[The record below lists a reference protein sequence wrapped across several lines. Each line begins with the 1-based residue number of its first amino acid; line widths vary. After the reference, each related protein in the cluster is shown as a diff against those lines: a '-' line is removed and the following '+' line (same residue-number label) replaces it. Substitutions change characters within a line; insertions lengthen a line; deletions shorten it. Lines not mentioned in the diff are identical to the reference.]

1 MDDMTRKR
9 VREHAMKIEADANLY
24 EFTARC
30 LWFLSGYSPEVGL
43 NEASEFVHQIWEER
57 KNKHE

>member
-1 MDDMTRKR
+1 MDDMTKKR

-43 NEASEFVHQIWEER
+43 NEASEFVYQI
-57 KNKHE
+57 